1 MQKKTISKTWE
12 NITTGTKL
20 ETLRRGTLKYDEREP
35 GLEIQLNKWYLT
47 NQGLIY
53 KAVVKYDGGFW
64 FIGQMP
70 NSLKGSLISFV
81 TSEDSLKF
89 LEDNFLTREVPKTHG
104 SEKLIKALISSPKW
118 NKEVANLFGFLARLF
133 SEETPWENLTW
144 GRCYYL
150 DSSSMCKPT
159 KELFNVR

>member
-35 GLEIQLNKWYLT
+35 GLEIQLDKWYLT
-47 NQGLIY
+47 NQGFIY
-53 KAVVKYDGGFW
+53 KAVAKYNGGFW

-70 NSLKGSLISFV
+70 NSSKGSLISFIA
-81 TSEDSLKF
+81 SENSLKF

-104 SEKLIKALISSPKW
+104 SEKLIKALISNPQW
-118 NKEVANLFGFLARLF
+118 NKEVANLFINLVKPDSL
-133 SEETPWENLTW
+133 WENLTW

-150 DSSSMCKPT
+150 DSNSMCKPT

>member
-35 GLEIQLNKWYLT
+35 GLEIQLDKWYLT

-53 KAVVKYDGGFW
+53 KAVAKYDRGFW

-70 NSLKGSLISFV
+70 GSFKGSLISFV
-81 TSEDSLKF
+81 ASEKKLAF

-104 SEKLIKALISSPKW
+104 SEKLIKALISSSQW
-118 NKEVANLFGFLARLF
+118 NEEVANLFVNFEKPD
-133 SEETPWENLTW
+133 SPWENLSW

-150 DSSSMCKPT
+150 GPSSMCKPT